1 MNFSMIWKTL
11 IHVVI
16 YYEHCASY
24 KISVFLKYLYT
35 SKYLC
40 IIIISVFSV
49 GGLETM
55 FNSMCSMT
63 SSLQI
68 AEDCLKSTSDADQGQ
83 DLGTPFE
90 GVQKFAQTIDSGE

>member
-1 MNFSMIWKTL
+1 M
-11 IHVVI
+11 
-16 YYEHCASY
+16 
-24 KISVFLKYLYT
+24 
-35 SKYLC
+35 
-40 IIIISVFSV
+40 

-90 GVQKFAQTIDSGE
+90 GVQKFAQTIDSGELDIWWNGELSIYKYTKHTSNF

>member
-1 MNFSMIWKTL
+1 M
-11 IHVVI
+11 
-16 YYEHCASY
+16 
-24 KISVFLKYLYT
+24 
-35 SKYLC
+35 C
-40 IIIISVFSV
+40 IIIIFVFSV